1 MIIKRL
7 AFEPVLIKHL
17 EALGIDHRAVTMSA
31 DFHDA
36 DRQQRLYRLA
46 NFAFR
51 MTGDALLGLKIGRK
65 VPLNAFGTLAHAIL
79 SARSLRQVLQITV
92 RHMRIFQAFPRN
104 AVSLSHARGRVY
116 LNYHHPIWLEE
127 LPNFVPDLFF
137 ASNVQTIRQLAGEDL
152 DGRLKLELTYSPA
165 DRFQYQAEI
174 GMPIDFN
181 AAHNRLSAPADV
193 MKRPLPGFFLI
204 HSHAHLRLA
213 ENILGDISASEGI
226 QQRVREVL
234 SRSRNSSL
242 GAPDV
247 ARRLLLS
254 ERSLRRQLNAAGT
267 SFSELTDEIRL
278 KLARSYLLE
287 MPVRDVADLLGYHD
301 PSTFRRAFRRW
312 SGMTPSEFLQ
322 KASKTQGSE

>member
-31 DFHDA
+31 DFHNS

-65 VPLNAFGTLAHAIL
+65 VPLNAFGALAHAIL
-79 SARSLRQVLQITV
+79 SAPSLRQVLQITV

-104 AVSLSHARGRVY
+104 AASLSHARGRLY
-116 LNYHHPIWLEE
+116 LNYRHPIWLEE

-137 ASNVQTIRQLAGEDL
+137 ASNAQTIRQLAGEDL
-152 DGRLKLELTYSPA
+152 DGRLKLELTYSPS

-193 MKRPLPGFFLI
+193 MKRPLPGFFLT
-204 HSHAHLRLA
+204 HSNAHLRLA
-213 ENILGDISASEGI
+213 ENILGDITASEGI

-234 SRSRNSSL
+234 SRGNSSL
-242 GAPDV
+242 GAPEV
-247 ARRLLLS
+247 ARLLSLS

-267 SFSELTDEIRL
+267 SFSELADDIRL
-278 KLARSYLLE
+278 KLARTYLAE

-312 SGMTPSEFLQ
+312 AGMTPSEFLQ
-322 KASKTQGSE
+322 KGGVAKGE